1 MKNKDKV
8 IEDIKKYNED
18 LGQLGEIR
26 DKLLIEFNK
35 IKPDL
40 VIVFGD
46 VTNTFSII
54 IATKTLNIKL
64 AHVES
69 GLRSGDIK
77 MPEEVNRILTDHIT
91 DYYFVTEESG
101 IYNLKKKWN
110 YRKRIFGR
118 QYND

>member
-46 VTNTFSII
+46 VT
-54 IATKTLNIKL
+54 LN
-64 AHVES
+64 A
-69 GLRSGDIK
+69 
-77 MPEEVNRILTDHIT
+77 
-91 DYYFVTEESG
+91 
-101 IYNLKKKWN
+101 
-110 YRKRIFGR
+110 
-118 QYND
+118 